1 MVVAMKNSLKVIGR
15 VILVI
20 ALVWFFID
28 STRIALQHEDAKAE
42 AIAKHS
48 KAMADNA
55 PDVN

>member
-1 MVVAMKNSLKVIGR
+1 MVVAMKNSLQVIGR

-20 ALVWFFID
+20 IAMWMFID
-28 STRIALQHEDAKAE
+28 STRVALRHEDAKAE

>member
-1 MVVAMKNSLKVIGR
+1 MKNSLQVIGR

-20 ALVWFFID
+20 IAMWMFID
-28 STRIALQHEDAKAE
+28 STRVALRHEDAKAE

>member
-1 MVVAMKNSLKVIGR
+1 MKNSLKVIGR

-28 STRIALQHEDAKAE
+28 STRIALQHEDVKAE
-42 AIAKHS
+42 AIAKQS